1 MAKSNLQKVEQQ
13 LNELHYLVH
22 SKGNMQITNRLS
34 LSQERL
40 LQENIALENEVKK
53 LKKQLEYERL
63 SNARSSNTVKTLE
76 NGRDSLV
83 TAITLLND
91 DQTRRTP
98 TNAASP
104 QVDKSSPLHRD
115 DNTGWLTVGERRV
128 EAKSTIILGDSTIK
142 YVDTRRMKSK
152 GKNRSA
158 LRTFVGVASFSA
170 FLKFTG

>member
-142 YVDTRRMKSK
+142 HVDTRRMKS
-152 GKNRSA
+152 
-158 LRTFVGVASFSA
+158 
-170 FLKFTG
+170 